1 MKLENINFDKP
12 QESSVYGER
21 YLNDTKGGFD
31 KYSEVNPK
39 YDPQSST
46 PHIDVPFIFI
56 ESKDLTIFQSSPTPE
71 LLAAI
76 KKDKKY
82 KFFWHPDT
90 ERAFSVDGVN
100 KMQPTSSTRTM
111 LDTESNAFYAKLD
124 LDKKHFRFVRRLK
137 RGSVEHSIVI
147 NEDLL
152 EMLESADEESI
163 ERFGILS
170 ESLGLVINS
179 GEHIDSGVIFRE
191 AKPFP
196 PLQEKT
202 VVLPYHSLY
211 AEDPNVPNDKPLLV
225 ELCLRN
231 SPKDPLGYF
240 IEDIIGP
247 VQDAWVLL
255 LNNRGLLPELHGQN
269 ALAEIGEDLNVKR
282 LIQRDF
288 QGIYSDS
295 KIRVEQNLGILKKH
309 VVGSEEGTTEKSQYS
324 HVFDGMI
331 GRYLFSRLATTFCKY
346 FPTYSYETICKEI
359 KFRFLSIQGNRLDV
373 FPDTTYRFGK
383 SADEQS
389 GNDVELKDTKL
400 PPEFR

>member
-1 MKLENINFDKP
+1 MKLENVNFNKP
-12 QESSVYGER
+12 NEASVYGER
-21 YLNDTKGGFD
+21 HLNDVKGEFS

-39 YDPQSST
+39 YDPQSKTS
-46 PHIDVPFIFI
+46 HIDVPFIFL
-56 ESKDLTIFQSSPTPE
+56 ESKDLTIFESKPTPE

-76 KKDKKY
+76 KKDEQY

-90 ERAFSVDGVN
+90 ERVFSPDGFN
-100 KMQPTSSTRTM
+100 KMQPTSSTRT
-111 LDTESNAFYAKLD
+111 LFDEDSGVFYAKLD

-137 RGSVEHSIVI
+137 RDSVEHSILI
-147 NEDLL
+147 NEDILK
-152 EMLESADEESI
+152 MLESADEESI
-163 ERFGILS
+163 ERFGILP

-179 GEHIDSGVIFRE
+179 GKHTDSGVIFRE
-191 AKPFP
+191 SKPFP

-211 AEDPNVPNDKPLLV
+211 AEDPNAPNDKPLLV
-225 ELCLRN
+225 ELCMIH

-240 IEDIIGP
+240 VENIIGP
-247 VQDAWVLL
+247 IQDAWVLL
-255 LNNRGLLPELHGQN
+255 LNNRGLLSELHGQN
-269 ALAEIGEDLNVKR
+269 ALAEIGEDLNIKR

-295 KIRVEQNLGILKKH
+295 TIRSEQDLKAFKKH
-309 VVGSEEGTTEKSQYS
+309 IVGSESGTTKKSQYS

-346 FPTYSYETICKEI
+346 FTTYSYENVCKEI
-359 KFRFLSIQGNRLDV
+359 KLRFLSIQGNKLDV
-373 FPDTTYRFGK
+373 FPETTYRFSTPAEK
-383 SADEQS
+383 QR
-389 GNDVELKDTKL
+389 GNEVELKDTKL